1 MAEPA
6 PALRRF
12 FGRFSRRF
20 FGSTHLVGWVAL
32 TLLAFLQAPGR
43 TAADTKFDLTADPG
57 AFLAAATHAYT
68 DRFSLG
74 QIQNQAYGYL
84 FPHGAFF
91 WLTEPLPD
99 WVAQRIWWAIVMG
112 TAFSGTV
119 VLGRRMGLKGAS
131 ISVAAVLY
139 ALSPRVLTTLT
150 AISSEAWPV
159 ALVPWTLAPLLAPRL
174 RRGDVAAA
182 VIPVALMGAVNATAT
197 MMACLPAFV
206 LLIYRCA
213 WKPLAGWLL
222 GVALVSAWWI
232 GPLLVLGRY
241 SPPFTDFIESSYV
254 TTRWLNLAEV
264 LRGTTSWAPFVDT
277 ERTAGHLL
285 VAEPVF
291 VLLTL
296 AVAAFGLAG
305 LALRG
310 MPWRGY
316 LAVLLC
322 LGVGLLAAAHGP
334 FGTAWLSL
342 LDGPAAP
349 FRNLHKLDPLVRLPL
364 ALGAGYALSRARTPV
379 VVGGVLVTVLATSP
393 AWTLRLAPEGT
404 WTAVSSDWQD
414 AAAFIDANAAGTR
427 TLVIPQAQFA
437 RQTWGWTRD
446 EPIQGLT
453 STRFAARDAVPL
465 VDPEAVRGL
474 DGQVAVLS
482 PEALRAIGVGA
493 VAVRDDLA
501 SGPDAPSLDD
511 SFGEPSRFGDVSVY
525 LLDPQRDMMIS
536 SADLP
541 TVAGGGEVLPL
552 LDRAFGYS
560 PRAIVDSADADIV
573 TDTPALAKRN
583 YGTLTGPSSSHL
595 HDLSE
600 GGEIRNRLPDYPSDA
615 RRVGVASSGGS
626 VRASSSAA
634 DATSFGGAKPAES
647 LTAAVDGLYDTAWHP
662 TPGDRSPWFE
672 VSPDDPVREITVTA
686 TDDAD
691 ATVSWPGGSREITLE
706 ADEPL
711 TVGVGSDGAPAA
723 GPIRVALDEPAGIS
737 EFDAGVTRTVTVP
750 GTGDTYFFQR
760 LLPAD
765 DVIRRAFTTDRPAT
779 WELSHAAEID
789 GEHHEEGPVE
799 LSAGEHTIVTDAETI
814 ALTRAGRPSAAAWS
828 PFDGTV
834 SPAPS
839 DRLILTTRAFN
850 DGLRGTVSGPDGTTD
865 LEPVRVDSGMQAFRL
880 PAGAQGTFTMSFAG
894 EGFFRASLIFGGA
907 LSMLVLGLCVLWSSW
922 TPPTARAGAQR
933 AQRAQLARHRAGAQT
948 RVPDRSAL
956 VVSAA
961 AAVTAVAAGGL
972 VGAAAYAATFA
983 VRRFTLIPPWA
994 LGAGAA
1000 GVMGLWLARAPWP
1013 AANYAGDSVAVTV
1026 AGCVAVSCV
1035 AASAWRGPRQA
1046 RN

>member
-1 MAEPA
+1 M
-6 PALRRF
+6 PALRTLAA
-12 FGRFSRRF
+12 RRQ
-20 FGSTHLVGWVAL
+20 HLLGWIAL
-32 TLLAFLQAPGR
+32 TLLSFLQAPGR

-57 AFLAAATHAYT
+57 AFLSAATHAYT
-68 DRFSLG
+68 DRFTLG

-99 WVAQRIWWAIVMG
+99 WVAQRLWWAIVMG

-119 VLGRRMGLKGAS
+119 VLGRRLGLRGAS
-131 ISVAAVLY
+131 SSLAAVLY

-159 ALVPWTLAPLLAPRL
+159 ALVPWTLAPLFAPQL

-182 VIPVALMGAVNATAT
+182 VLPVALMGAVNATAT
-197 MMACLPAFV
+197 MMACLPAFL
-206 LLIYRCA
+206 LLIYRTA

-241 SPPFTDFIESSYV
+241 SPPFTDFIESAYV
-254 TTRWLNLAEV
+254 TTRWTNLAEV
-264 LRGTTSWAPFVDT
+264 LRGTTSWSPFVDT
-277 ERTAGHLL
+277 ERTAGFLL
-285 VAEPVF
+285 ATEPVF
-291 VLLTL
+291 VLVTL

-322 LGVGLLAAAHGP
+322 CGVALLAAAHGP
-334 FGTAWLSL
+334 LGGAWLSF
-342 LDGPAAP
+342 LDGPGAP

-364 ALGAGYALSRARTPV
+364 ALGAGYAMTRARTPV
-379 VVGGVLVTVLATSP
+379 LVAGVLATVLATSP

-404 WTAVSSDWQD
+404 WTAVSSDWQA

-427 TLVIPQAQFA
+427 TLVVPQAQFA

-474 DGQVAVLS
+474 DGQMAALS

-493 VAVRDDLA
+493 VVVRGDLA
-501 SGPDAPSLDD
+501 SGLKPPELSDA
-511 SFGEPSRFGDVSVY
+511 FGEPAAFGDVSVY
-525 LLDPQRDMMIS
+525 LVEPDRDMMIVDAG
-536 SADLP
+536 SALP

-552 LDRAFGYS
+552 LDAEFGYS
-560 PRAIVDSADADIV
+560 PRTITTGAGQADIV

-583 YGTLTGPSSSHL
+583 YGTLTGPTSAHL
-595 HDLSE
+595 RDMSE
-600 GGEIRNRLPDYPSDA
+600 GGAVRNRVPDYPSDG
-615 RRVGVASSGGS
+615 RRVRVAETGGT
-626 VRASSSAA
+626 VHASSSAA

-647 LTAAVDGLYDTAWHP
+647 LTAAVDGLDDTAWHP
-662 TPGDRSPWFE
+662 TPGDESPWLE
-672 VSPDDPVREITVTA
+672 VAPDSPVSEVTITA
-686 TDDAD
+686 TKSVS
-691 ATVSWPGGSREITLE
+691 ATVSWDGRSREVSFKKGT
-706 ADEPL
+706 PL
-711 TVGVGSDGAPAA
+711 TVDVGASVNSGA
-723 GPIRVALDEPAGIS
+723 IRVTLDEPAGIS
-737 EFDAGVTRTVTVP
+737 EFAAGVDRTVTVT

-765 DVIRRAFTTDRPAT
+765 DVIRRAFTTDRAGEWT
-779 WELSHAAEID
+779 LSHAAEID
-789 GEHHEEGPVE
+789 GEHYEAGTVE
-799 LSAGEHTIVTDAETI
+799 LKAGTHTIITDAETVS
-814 ALTRAGRPSAAAWS
+814 LSRGMRGTDWS
-828 PFDGTV
+828 PFDGTAA
-834 SPAPS
+834 PADS

-850 DGLRGTVSGPDGTTD
+850 SGLRGTIDGPGGRTE
-865 LEPVRVDSGMQAFRL
+865 LEPVRVNSGMQAFRV
-880 PAGAQGTFTMSFAG
+880 PAGVAGTFTMSFAG
-894 EGFFRASLIFGGA
+894 ETFFRASLIFGGA
-907 LSMLVLGLCVLWSSW
+907 LSLLALGLCVLWSSS
-922 TPPTARAGAQR
+922 PRAASRNRGGDA
-933 AQRAQLARHRAGAQT
+933 
-948 RVPDRSAL
+948 SAP
-956 VVSAA
+956 VTVAAA
-961 AAVTAVAAGGL
+961 AAVTAAGGP
-972 VGAAAYAATFA
+972 VGAAAFAATLLI
-983 VRRFTLIPPWA
+983 RRFTLIPPWA
-994 LGAGAA
+994 LAA
-1000 GVMGLWLARAPWP
+1000 GSATVMGLWLARAPWP

-1026 AGCVAVSCV
+1026 AGCVAVSCL
-1035 AASAWRGPRQA
+1035 AASAWRGPRPP

>member
-1 MAEPA
+1 M
-6 PALRRF
+6 PALRIPFRQ
-12 FGRFSRRF
+12 
-20 FGSTHLVGWVAL
+20 HLLGWVAL

-68 DRFSLG
+68 DRFTLG

-112 TAFSGTV
+112 IAFSGMV

-131 ISVAAVLY
+131 ISVAAFLY

-159 ALVPWTLAPLLAPRL
+159 ALVPWTIAPLLAPRL

-206 LLIYRCA
+206 LLIYRLA

-241 SPPFTDFIESSYV
+241 SPPFTDFIESAYV
-254 TTRWLNLAEV
+254 TTRWTNLAEV

-305 LALRG
+305 LALRD

-316 LAVLLC
+316 LVVLLC
-322 LGVGLLAAAHGP
+322 CGVGLLAAAHGP
-334 FGTAWLSL
+334 LSTAWLSL

-364 ALGAGYALSRARTPV
+364 ALGAGYVLSRARTPV
-379 VVGGVLVTVLATSP
+379 MVAGVLVTVLATSP

-404 WTAVSSDWQD
+404 WTSVSSDWD
-414 AAAFIDANAAGTR
+414 AAASFIDANAAGTR
-427 TLVIPQAQFA
+427 TLVVPQAQFA

-465 VDPEAVRGL
+465 VDPEAIRGL
-474 DGQVAVLS
+474 DGQMAALS
-482 PEALRAIGVGA
+482 PEAMRAIGVGA
-493 VAVRDDLA
+493 VVVRDDLA
-501 SGPDAPSLDD
+501 SGPDAPTLDE
-511 SFGEPSRFGDVSVY
+511 SFGEPERFGDISVY
-525 LLDPQRDMMIS
+525 LVEPQRDMMIADAA
-536 SADLP
+536 ADLP

-552 LDRAFGYS
+552 LDRTFGYS
-560 PRAIVDSADADIV
+560 PREIVSAKDADIV

-583 YGTLTGPSSSHL
+583 YGTLTGPSSAHL

-600 GGEIRNRLPDYPSDA
+600 GGEIRNRVTDYPSPA
-615 RRVGVASSGGS
+615 RRVGVASKGGS

-647 LTAAVDGLYDTAWHP
+647 LTAAVDGLDDTAWHP
-662 TPGDRSPWFE
+662 TPGDRSPWIE
-672 VSPDDPVREITVTA
+672 VSPETPVREITVTA
-686 TDDAD
+686 TEDVD
-691 ATVSWPGGSREITLE
+691 ATVSWPGGSREVSFD
-706 ADEPL
+706 AGEPL
-711 TVGVGSDGAPAA
+711 TVGVGDAA
-723 GPIRVALDEPAGIS
+723 GPIRIALGEPAGIK
-737 EFDAGVTRTVTVP
+737 EIDAGVTRIVAVP

-779 WELSHAAEID
+779 WELTHAAEID
-789 GEHHEEGPVE
+789 GEHHDKGPVE
-799 LSAGEHTIVTDAETI
+799 LPAGDHTIVTDAETV
-814 ALTRAGRPSAAAWS
+814 ALTRSEHSVAWS

-834 SPAPS
+834 DPAPS
-839 DRLILTTRAFN
+839 DRLILTTRSFN
-850 DGLRGTVSGPDGTTD
+850 DGLRGTVSGPEGSTD

-880 PAGAQGTFTMSFAG
+880 PAGTHGAFTMSFAG

-907 LSMLVLGLCVLWSSW
+907 LSLLVLGLCVLWSSW
-922 TPPTARAGAQR
+922 SPPAPRTSARRGDQSR
-933 AQRAQLARHRAGAQT
+933 
-948 RVPDRSAL
+948 DRSAL

-961 AAVTAVAAGGL
+961 AVAAVVAAGGL
-972 VGAAAYAATFA
+972 AGAAAYAVTFLI
-983 VRRFTLIPPWA
+983 RRFTLIPPWA

-1013 AANYAGDSVAVTV
+1013 AANYAGDSLAVTV
-1026 AGCVAVSCV
+1026 AGCVAVSCL
-1035 AASAWRGPRQA
+1035 AASGWQGTRQA

>member
-1 MAEPA
+1 MRSLSA
-6 PALRRF
+6 PARQHVL
-12 FGRFSRRF
+12 
-20 FGSTHLVGWVAL
+20 GWVTL

-68 DRFSLG
+68 DRFTLG

-99 WVAQRIWWAIVMG
+99 WVAQRIWWTIVMG

-119 VLGRRMGLKGAS
+119 VLGRRMGLNGAS

-159 ALVPWTLAPLLAPRL
+159 ALVPWTLAPLLAPQL

-206 LLIYRCA
+206 LLIYRFA

-241 SPPFTDFIESSYV
+241 SPPFTDFIESAYV
-254 TTRWLNLAEV
+254 TTRWTNLAEV

-277 ERTAGHLL
+277 ERTAGYLL

-296 AVAAFGLAG
+296 AVAALGLAG
-305 LALRG
+305 LTLRG

-316 LAVLLC
+316 LVVLLC
-322 LGVGLLAAAHGP
+322 LGVALLAAAHGP

-364 ALGAGYALSRARTPV
+364 ALGAGYALSRARTPAV
-379 VVGGVLVTVLATSP
+379 VAGVLVTVLATSP

-404 WTAVSSDWQD
+404 WTAVSSDWQK
-414 AAAFIDANAAGTR
+414 AAAFIDANAADTR
-427 TLVIPQAQFA
+427 TLVVPQAQFA

-453 STRFAARDAVPL
+453 STRFATRDAVPL
-465 VDPEAVRGL
+465 VDPEAIRGL
-474 DGQVAVLS
+474 DGQMAALS
-482 PEALRAIGVGA
+482 PEAMRAIGVGA
-493 VAVRDDLA
+493 VVVRDDLA
-501 SGPDAPSLDD
+501 PGPGAPSLDESSSED
-511 SFGEPSRFGDVSVY
+511 SDEGFGEPERFGDISVY
-525 LLDPQRDMMIS
+525 LVDPHRDMMI
-536 SADLP
+536 APDDLP

-552 LDRAFGYS
+552 LDREFGYT
-560 PRAIVDSADADIV
+560 PRTITSGERADII

-583 YGTLTGPSSSHL
+583 YGTLTGPSSAHL
-595 HDLSE
+595 RDLSE
-600 GGEIRNRLPDYPSDA
+600 GGAIRNRVTDYPSDA
-615 RRVGVASSGGS
+615 RRVRVAETGGA

-634 DATSFGGAKPAES
+634 DATAFGGARPAES
-647 LTAAVDGLYDTAWHP
+647 LTAAVDGLDDTAWHP
-662 TPGDRSPWFE
+662 TPGDRSPWIE
-672 VSPDDPVREITVTA
+672 VTPDHPVESVTVTA
-686 TDDAD
+686 TDDVSA
-691 ATVSWPGGSREITLE
+691 AVSWPGGSRDVQLK
-706 ADEPL
+706 AGEPV
-711 TVGVGSDGAPAA
+711 TVGIGDD
-723 GPIRVALDEPAGIS
+723 GPIRVALNEPAGIS
-737 EFDAGVTRTVTVP
+737 TLDAGVDRIVSVT

-765 DVIRRAFTTDRPAT
+765 DMIRRSFTTDRAGT
-779 WELSHAAEID
+779 WELSSAASID
-789 GEHHEEGPVE
+789 GEDHEAGPVE
-799 LSAGEHTIVTDAETI
+799 LPAGEHTLVTEAETVS
-814 ALTRAGRPSAAAWS
+814 LSRTQQRASWSA
-828 PFDGTV
+828 FDGAV
-834 SPAPS
+834 HAGDS
-839 DRLILTTRAFN
+839 DRLILTTRSFN
-850 DGLRGTVSGPDGTTD
+850 AGLRGSVGGTP
-865 LEPVRVDSGMQAFRL
+865 LEPMRVDSGMQAFRV
-880 PAGAQGTFTMSFAG
+880 PAGVQGDFEMAFAG
-894 EGFFRASLIFGGA
+894 ETFFRASLIFGGA
-907 LSMLVLGLCVLWSSW
+907 LSLLTLGLCVLWC
-922 TPPTARAGAQR
+922 TAPRPGLGRQR
-933 AQRAQLARHRAGAQT
+933 E
-948 RVPDRSAL
+948 SAFA
-956 VVSAA
+956 VSAA
-961 AAVTAVAAGGL
+961 AAVTVVVAGGL
-972 VGAAAYAATFA
+972 AGAAAYAVTFLI
-983 VRRFTLIPPWA
+983 RRFTLIPPWL
-994 LGAGAA
+994 LGSGAA

-1013 AANYAGDSVAVTV
+1013 SENYAGDSVAVTL
-1026 AGCVAVSCV
+1026 AGCVALSCL
-1035 AASAWRGPRQA
+1035 AASAWRGPRPP

>member
-1 MAEPA
+1 M
-6 PALRRF
+6 
-12 FGRFSRRF
+12 
-20 FGSTHLVGWVAL
+20 

-57 AFLAAATHAYT
+57 AFLSAATHAYT
-68 DRFSLG
+68 DRFTLG

-84 FPHGAFF
+84 FPHGAYF

-119 VLGRRMGLKGAS
+119 VLARRMGLKGAS

-159 ALVPWTLAPLLAPRL
+159 ALVPWTLAPLLAPQL
-174 RRGDVAAA
+174 RRGDVGAA

-197 MMACLPAFV
+197 IMACLPAFV
-206 LLIYRCA
+206 LLIYRAA
-213 WKPLAGWLL
+213 WKPLVGWLL

-241 SPPFTDFIESSYV
+241 SPPFTDFIESAYV
-254 TTRWLNLAEV
+254 TTRWTNLAEV

-291 VLLTL
+291 VLFTL

-316 LAVLLC
+316 LVLLLC

-334 FGTAWLSL
+334 FGNAWVSL
-342 LDGPAAP
+342 LDGPGAP

-364 ALGAGYALSRARTPV
+364 AVGAGYALSRARTPTV
-379 VVGGVLVTVLATSP
+379 VAGVLVTVLATSP
-393 AWTLRLAPEGT
+393 VWTLRLAPEGT
-404 WTAVSSDWQD
+404 WTAVSQDWQD
-414 AAAFIDANAAGTR
+414 AAAFIDANASGTR
-427 TLVIPQAQFA
+427 TLVVPQAQFA

-453 STRFAARDAVPL
+453 SARFAARDAVPL
-465 VDPEAVRGL
+465 VDPEAIRGL
-474 DGQVAVLS
+474 DGQMAALD

-501 SGPDAPSLDD
+501 SGPSAPDLGAE
-511 SFGEPSRFGDVSVY
+511 FGEPERFGDISVY
-525 LLDPQRDMMIS
+525 LLEPQRDMMI
-536 SADLP
+536 APDDLP

-552 LDRAFGYS
+552 LDREFGYS
-560 PRAIVDSADADIV
+560 PRTVTSGEQADIV

-583 YGTLTGPSSSHL
+583 YGTLTGPSSSYL
-595 HDLSE
+595 RDMSE
-600 GGEIRNRLPDYPSDA
+600 GGEIRNRVPDYPSAA
-615 RRVGVASSGGS
+615 RRVAVAETGGS
-626 VRASSSAA
+626 VRASSAA
-634 DATSFGGAKPAES
+634 SDATSFGGATPAQS
-647 LTAAVDGLYDTAWHP
+647 LTAAVDGLDNTAWRP
-662 TPGDRSPWFE
+662 TPGDRTPWIE
-672 VSPDDPVREITVTA
+672 VAPDTPTREVTVTA
-686 TDDAD
+686 TDDAR
-691 ATVSWPGGSREITLE
+691 ATVSWPGGSREIAFT

-711 TVGVGSDGAPAA
+711 TISLGPEPTP
-723 GPIRVALDEPAGIS
+723 GPIRVAVHEQAGIS
-737 EFDAGVTRTVTVP
+737 EFDAGVQRIVTVP

-765 DVIRRAFTTDRPAT
+765 DMIRRAFTTDRAGT
-779 WELSHAAEID
+779 WELTDDAEID
-789 GEHHEEGPVE
+789 GEPYSRGTVE
-799 LSAGEHTIVTDAETI
+799 LPGGDHTLVTDAETI
-814 ALTRAGRPSAAAWS
+814 ALTRAEHTAAWS
-828 PFDGTV
+828 LFDGTV
-834 SPAPS
+834 KPHDS

-850 DGLRGTVSGPDGTTD
+850 DGLRGTLAGPDSGHD
-865 LEPVRVDSGMQAFRL
+865 GRIQLEPARVDSGMQAFRV
-880 PAGAQGTFTMSFAG
+880 PAGAQGTFTMTFAG
-894 EGFFRASLIFGGA
+894 EGFFRASLFTGGA
-907 LSMLVLGLCVLWSSW
+907 VSLLVLGLCTFW
-922 TPPTARAGAQR
+922 GATRQR
-933 AQRAQLARHRAGAQT
+933 SVT
-948 RVPDRSAL
+948 SATSTESPL
-956 VVSAA
+956 LLTAA
-961 AAVTAVAAGGL
+961 AALTVVAVGGVT
-972 VGAAAYAATFA
+972 GAAAFAAAFA
-983 VRRFTLIPPWA
+983 IRRFTLIPPWA

-1000 GVMGLWLARAPWP
+1000 GIMGLWLARAPWP
-1013 AANYAGDSVAVTV
+1013 AANYAGDSVAVTL
-1026 AGCVAVSCV
+1026 AGCVAVSCL
-1035 AASAWRGPRQA
+1035 AASAWQGPRQA

>member
-1 MAEPA
+1 M
-6 PALRRF
+6 PALRT
-12 FGRFSRRF
+12 SAARRQ
-20 FGSTHLVGWVAL
+20 HVVGWIAL

-68 DRFSLG
+68 DRFTLG

-159 ALVPWTLAPLLAPRL
+159 ALVPWTLAPLLAPQL

-206 LLIYRCA
+206 LLIYRFA

-222 GVALVSAWWI
+222 GAALVSAWWI

-241 SPPFTDFIESSYV
+241 SPPFTDFIESAYV
-254 TTRWLNLAEV
+254 TTRWTNLAEV

-277 ERTAGHLL
+277 ERTAGYLL

-296 AVAAFGLAG
+296 AVAALGLAG
-305 LALRG
+305 LALSG

-316 LAVLLC
+316 LVVLLC
-322 LGVGLLAAAHGP
+322 LGVALLAAAHGP

-342 LDGPAAP
+342 LDGPLAP

-364 ALGAGYALSRARTPV
+364 ALGAGYALSRARTPAFV
-379 VVGGVLVTVLATSP
+379 AGVLVTVLATSP

-414 AAAFIDANAAGTR
+414 AASFIEANAADTR
-427 TLVIPQAQFA
+427 TLVVPQAQFA

-465 VDPEAVRGL
+465 VDPEAIRGL
-474 DGQVAVLS
+474 DGQMAALS
-482 PEALRAIGVGA
+482 PEAMRAIGVGA
-493 VAVRDDLA
+493 VVVRDDLA
-501 SGPDAPSLDD
+501 SGHSAPALYESLGEGFGEG
-511 SFGEPSRFGDVSVY
+511 FGEPERFGDISVY
-525 LLDPQRDMMIS
+525 LIDPHRDMMIAS
-536 SADLP
+536 ASPADLP

-552 LDRAFGYS
+552 LDREFGYT
-560 PRAIVDSADADIV
+560 PRTVTSGERADII

-583 YGTLTGPSSSHL
+583 YGTLTGPSSAHL
-595 HDLSE
+595 RDLSE
-600 GGEIRNRLPDYPSDA
+600 GGEIRNRVTDYPSDA
-615 RRVGVASSGGS
+615 RRVRVAETGGV

-634 DATSFGGAKPAES
+634 DATAFGGARPAES
-647 LTAAVDGLYDTAWHP
+647 LTAAVDGLDGTAWHP
-662 TPGDRSPWFE
+662 TPGDRSPWIE
-672 VSPDDPVREITVTA
+672 VAPESPVESVTVTA
-686 TDDAD
+686 TDDVA
-691 ATVSWPGGSREITLE
+691 ATVSWPGGSREVQLR
-706 ADEPL
+706 ADEPVA
-711 TVGVGSDGAPAA
+711 VGIGGDGPV
-723 GPIRVALDEPAGIS
+723 RVVLDKPAGIS
-737 EFDAGVTRTVTVP
+737 TLDAGVDRIVNVT

-765 DVIRRAFTTDRPAT
+765 DVIRRSFTTDRAGT
-779 WELSHAAEID
+779 WELSTAASID
-789 GEHHEEGPVE
+789 GKRRDAGPVE
-799 LSAGEHTIVTDAETI
+799 LPAGEHTLVTEAETVS
-814 ALTRAGRPSAAAWS
+814 LSRTQHRAAWS
-828 PFDGTV
+828 PFSGTV
-834 SPAPS
+834 QPADS
-839 DRLILTTRAFN
+839 DRLILTTRSFN
-850 DGLRGTVSGPDGTTD
+850 SGLRGSVGGTP
-865 LEPVRVDSGMQAFRL
+865 LEPVRVDSGMQAFRV
-880 PAGAQGTFTMSFAG
+880 PAGAQGEFTMTFAG
-894 EGFFRASLIFGGA
+894 ETFFRASLIFGGA
-907 LSMLVLGLCVLWSSW
+907 LSLLALGLCVLWCNA
-922 TPPTARAGAQR
+922 PRPGNRRQR
-933 AQRAQLARHRAGAQT
+933 ESGLA
-948 RVPDRSAL
+948 
-956 VVSAA
+956 VSAA
-961 AAVTAVAAGGL
+961 AAVAVVAVGGL
-972 VGAAAYAATFA
+972 AGAAAYAVTFLI
-983 VRRFTLIPPWA
+983 RRFTLIPPWA

-1013 AANYAGDSVAVTV
+1013 SENYAGDSVAVTL
-1026 AGCVAVSCV
+1026 AGCVALSCL
-1035 AASAWRGPRQA
+1035 AASAWRGPRPP

>member
-1 MAEPA
+1 MAEPAPA

-12 FGRFSRRF
+12 FGGFFSRVSGR
-20 FGSTHLVGWVAL
+20 THLVGWVAL

-68 DRFSLG
+68 DRFTLG

-119 VLGRRMGLKGAS
+119 VLGQRIGLKGAS
-131 ISVAAVLY
+131 LSVAALLY

-159 ALVPWTLAPLLAPRL
+159 ALVPWTVAPLLAPRL

-206 LLIYRCA
+206 LLIYRLA

-264 LRGTTSWAPFVDT
+264 LRGTTSWSPFVDT

-291 VLLTL
+291 VLATL
-296 AVAAFGLAG
+296 AVAAFGVAG
-305 LALRG
+305 LALRS

-334 FGTAWLSL
+334 FGDAWLSL

-379 VVGGVLVTVLATSP
+379 VVAGVLVTVLATSP

-414 AAAFIDANAAGTR
+414 AAEFIDANAAGTR
-427 TLVIPQAQFA
+427 TLVVPEAQFA

-474 DGQVAVLS
+474 DGQVAALD

-501 SGPDAPSLDD
+501 SGPEAPSLDD
-511 SFGEPSRFGDVSVY
+511 SFGEPERFGDVTVY

-536 SADLP
+536 SPDLP

-560 PRAIVDSADADIV
+560 PRAIVGSSDADIV

-600 GGEIRNRLPDYPSDA
+600 GGEIRNRVPDYPSNA
-615 RRVGVASSGGS
+615 QRVAVMAEGGS
-626 VRASSSAA
+626 VRASSSAS
-634 DATSFGGAKPAES
+634 DATSFGGARPAES
-647 LTAAVDGLYDTAWHP
+647 LTAAVDGLDDTAWHP

-672 VSPDDPVREITVTA
+672 ISPGDPVREVTVAA
-686 TDDAD
+686 TDDVE

-711 TVGVGSDGAPAA
+711 AVGVGTEDARVA

-779 WELSHAAEID
+779 WELTHAAEID
-789 GEHHEEGPVE
+789 GEHHDEGPVE
-799 LSAGEHTIVTDAETI
+799 LPAGEHTIVTDAETV
-814 ALTRAGRPSAAAWS
+814 ALTRAGHPSAAAWS

-834 SPAPS
+834 SPSPS

-850 DGLRGTVSGPDGTTD
+850 DGLRGTVSGPDGSTV

-880 PAGAQGTFTMSFAG
+880 PAGTQGTFTMSFAG

-907 LSMLVLGLCVLWSSW
+907 LSLLVLGLCVLWSSW
-922 TPPTARAGAQR
+922 TPPAARPGT
-933 AQRAQLARHRAGAQT
+933 RHHGSHNQ
-948 RVPDRSAL
+948 SAL
-956 VVSAA
+956 AVSAA
-961 AAVTAVAAGGL
+961 AAVAAVTAGGL
-972 VGAAAYAATFA
+972 AGAAAYAATFA
-983 VRRFTLIPPWA
+983 IRRFTLIPPWA

-1013 AANYAGDSVAVTV
+1013 AENYAGDSAAVTV

-1046 RN
+1046 RS